1 MRTTDAMR
9 EVLARPIAKVPAL
22 RGRQVT
28 ILFYEAS
35 TRTRVSFEVAA
46 KNLSADV
53 VNIAAASSSVS
64 KGESLVDT
72 VRTVEALGAH
82 MLVMRHSVSGAP
94 YLAAEIFGGSVL
106 NGGDGWHAHPTQAL
120 LDLYTM
126 RERLPGGSLA
136 GRKVVI
142 LGDLLHSRVA
152 RSNIWTL
159 TAAGADL
166 WLCGPATLVRGFEAW
181 AGRGAAAGRRFH
193 VTTSVEEAL
202 RDADVV
208 MALRIQRERMAAGL
222 LPSLREYAARY
233 GLTRERLAL
242 ARPGALV
249 MHPGPDERGRRDR
262 APTSPPGAQSVITDQ
277 VTNGVAVRMAL
288 LYLLAG
294 THGTGGRDRRRRE
307 RSRART
313 SRSAGPGWSIRRRA
327 ARGRA
332 RSSSATGSSRRS
344 PGSTG
349 ADAEGVEPDGVVV
362 APGFIDLHAHLREP
376 GNEDAETVA
385 IGLAAAAHGGFTT
398 VCAMPNTT
406 PALDEPG
413 VLAGVRAAADA
424 SGSPVELLAHRGG
437 DGRTGRGAAGGARRA
452 GRRRRRR
459 LLGRRGAG
467 PVRVDPARGA
477 GLRGR
482 ARAADRRA
490 RRRTP
495 SLTEGAEANDGFV
508 ATVLGPARLA
518 GRGRGD
524 GGGAG
529 PRGPRRRP
537 AATCRAPG
545 CT

>member
-1 MRTTDAMR
+1 VSLVVDPDPDVGAAIVPSVDVAPESQDVAWRHRHLLDVDGLSAADIDLVMRTTDAMR

-72 VRTVEALGAH
+72 VRTVEALGAQ

-94 YLAAEIFGGSVL
+94 YLAAETFSGSVL

-142 LGDLLHSRVA
+142 LGDVLHSRVA

-166 WLCGPATLVRGFEAW
+166 WLCGPATLIRGFEAW
-181 AGRGAAAGRRFH
+181 ARRGAAAGRRFH
-193 VTTSVEEAL
+193 VTASVDEAL

-208 MALRIQRERMAAGL
+208 MALRIQRERMASGL

-233 GLTRERLAL
+233 GLTRERLDL

-249 MHPGPDERGRRDR
+249 MHPGPMNEGVEIAADV
-262 APTSPPGAQSVITDQ
+262 AAGAQSVITEQ

-294 THGTGGRDRRRRE
+294 TH
-307 RSRART
+307 RS
-313 SRSAGPGWSIRRRA
+313 G
-327 ARGRA
+327 
-332 RSSSATGSSRRS
+332 ATG
-344 PGSTG
+344 
-349 ADAEGVEPDGVVV
+349 
-362 APGFIDLHAHLREP
+362 
-376 GNEDAETVA
+376 
-385 IGLAAAAHGGFTT
+385 AAAG
-398 VCAMPNTT
+398 
-406 PALDEPG
+406 
-413 VLAGVRAAADA
+413 
-424 SGSPVELLAHRGG
+424 
-437 DGRTGRGAAGGARRA
+437 
-452 GRRRRRR
+452 
-459 LLGRRGAG
+459 
-467 PVRVDPARGA
+467 
-477 GLRGR
+477 
-482 ARAADRRA
+482 
-490 RRRTP
+490 
-495 SLTEGAEANDGFV
+495 
-508 ATVLGPARLA
+508 
-518 GRGRGD
+518 
-524 GGGAG
+524 
-529 PRGPRRRP
+529 
-537 AATCRAPG
+537 
-545 CT
+545 

>member
-1 MRTTDAMR
+1 VTIVAVPSVDAVPGSEPVPWRHRHLLDVDGLSGDDLDLVMRTTDAMR

-64 KGESLVDT
+64 KGESLIDT

-82 MLVMRHSVSGAP
+82 MLVIRHSVSGAP
-94 YLAAEIFGGSVL
+94 YRAAETFGGSVL

-126 RERLPGGSLA
+126 RERLPAGSLV

-181 AGRGAAAGRRFH
+181 AGRGAAGRRFQ

-242 ARPGALV
+242 ARPEAIV
-249 MHPGPDERGRRDR
+249 MHPGPMNEGVEIAADVAAGPR
-262 APTSPPGAQSVITDQ
+262 SVITDQ
-277 VTNGVAVRMAL
+277 VTNGVAVRMAV

-294 THGTGGRDRRRRE
+294 TH
-307 RSRART
+307 
-313 SRSAGPGWSIRRRA
+313 PG
-327 ARGRA
+327 
-332 RSSSATGSSRRS
+332 
-344 PGSTG
+344 G
-349 ADAEGVEPDGVVV
+349 ADTA
-362 APGFIDLHAHLREP
+362 
-376 GNEDAETVA
+376 
-385 IGLAAAAHGGFTT
+385 
-398 VCAMPNTT
+398 
-406 PALDEPG
+406 
-413 VLAGVRAAADA
+413 
-424 SGSPVELLAHRGG
+424 
-437 DGRTGRGAAGGARRA
+437 
-452 GRRRRRR
+452 
-459 LLGRRGAG
+459 
-467 PVRVDPARGA
+467 
-477 GLRGR
+477 
-482 ARAADRRA
+482 
-490 RRRTP
+490 
-495 SLTEGAEANDGFV
+495 
-508 ATVLGPARLA
+508 
-518 GRGRGD
+518 
-524 GGGAG
+524 
-529 PRGPRRRP
+529 
-537 AATCRAPG
+537 
-545 CT
+545 